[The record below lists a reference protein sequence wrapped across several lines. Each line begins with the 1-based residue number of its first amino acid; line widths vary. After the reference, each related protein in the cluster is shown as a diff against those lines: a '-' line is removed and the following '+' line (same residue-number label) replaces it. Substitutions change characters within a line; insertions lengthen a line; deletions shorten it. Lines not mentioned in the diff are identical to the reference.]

1 MNLHMRIISLTVS
14 LLFVAYVVW
23 LVRNRK
29 LRETD
34 SIVWILAGLAIFV
47 LAVWVRPLVLLTN
60 LIGAKFPVSTL
71 FFSGLVFLT
80 FISLWITTRIS
91 ALSEEVKE
99 LAQKVTLLSDDP
111 ATRGRSQS
119 DERWGARAEEGSEGR
134 PK

>member
-1 MNLHMRIISLTVS
+1 MNLQVRVLALVVS

-47 LAVWVRPLVLLTN
+47 LSVWVKPLVFVTD

-71 FFSGLVFLT
+71 FFSALVFLV
-80 FISLWITTRIS
+80 FIALWMTTRIS

-99 LAQKVTLLSDDP
+99 LAQKITLMSEEK
-111 ATRGRSQS
+111 
-119 DERWGARAEEGSEGR
+119 DEE
-134 PK
+134 

>member
-1 MNLHMRIISLTVS
+1 MNLQVRILALVVS

-34 SIVWILAGLAIFV
+34 SIVWILAGMAIFV
-47 LAVWVRPLVLLTN
+47 LSVWVKPLILVTD

-71 FFSGLVFLT
+71 FFSGLVFLV
-80 FISLWITTRIS
+80 FISLWMTTRIS

-99 LAQKVTLLSDDP
+99 LAQRITLMS
-111 ATRGRSQS
+111 
-119 DERWGARAEEGSEGR
+119 EEED
-134 PK
+134 KE

>member
-1 MNLHMRIISLTVS
+1 MNLQVRILALVVS

-34 SIVWILAGLAIFV
+34 SIVWILAGMAIFV
-47 LAVWVRPLVLLTN
+47 LSVWVKPLIFVTE

-71 FFSGLVFLT
+71 FFSGLIFLVF
-80 FISLWITTRIS
+80 IALWMTTRIS

-99 LAQKVTLLSDDP
+99 LAQRITLMS
-111 ATRGRSQS
+111 G
-119 DERWGARAEEGSEGR
+119 EEDKE
-134 PK
+134 